1 MEYSILNTIKKML
14 GLDANYTAFDT
25 DIIVHINSALMTLTQ
40 LGVGSPSGFSITS
53 SLATWQDFIGTTTDL
68 EAIKSFIYLK
78 TRLAFDPPATSFV
91 LEAIKAMISEYEWRI
106 NVQVDTEPLP
116 LEGGSTSE

>member
-53 SLATWQDFIGTTTDL
+53 SLATWQDFIGTASDL

-106 NVQVDTEPLP
+106 NVQVDTDPSP

>member
-53 SLATWQDFIGTTTDL
+53 SLATWQDFIGTATDL

-91 LEAIKAMISEYEWRI
+91 LEAIKAMINEYEWRI

-116 LEGGSTSE
+116 LEG

>member
-53 SLATWQDFIGTTTDL
+53 SLATWQDFIGTASDL

-116 LEGGSTSE
+116 LEVGGTSE

>member
-25 DIIVHINSALMTLTQ
+25 DIIIHINSALMTLTQ

-53 SLATWQDFIGTTTDL
+53 SLATWQDFIGTATDL

-91 LEAIKAMISEYEWRI
+91 LEAIKAMINEYEWRI

>member
-68 EAIKSFIYLK
+68 EAIKSFVYLK

-106 NVQVDTEPLP
+106 NVQVDTDPLP

>member
-1 MEYSILNTIKKML
+1 ML

-40 LGVGSPSGFSITS
+40 LGVGSPLGFSITS
-53 SLATWQDFIGTTTDL
+53 SLATWQDFIGTATDL
-68 EAIKSFIYLK
+68 EAIKSFVYLK

-116 LEGGSTSE
+116 LEG

>member
-40 LGVGSPSGFSITS
+40 LGVGSPLGFSITS
-53 SLATWQDFIGTTTDL
+53 SLATWQDFIGTASDL
-68 EAIKSFIYLK
+68 EAIKSFVYLK

-106 NVQVDTEPLP
+106 NVQVDTDPLP

>member
-25 DIIVHINSALMTLTQ
+25 DIIIHINSALMTLTQ

-53 SLATWQDFIGTTTDL
+53 SLATWQDFIGTATDL

-91 LEAIKAMISEYEWRI
+91 LEAIKAMINEYEWRI
-106 NVQVDTEPLP
+106 NIQVDTEPLP

>member
-53 SLATWQDFIGTTTDL
+53 SLATWQDFIGTASDL